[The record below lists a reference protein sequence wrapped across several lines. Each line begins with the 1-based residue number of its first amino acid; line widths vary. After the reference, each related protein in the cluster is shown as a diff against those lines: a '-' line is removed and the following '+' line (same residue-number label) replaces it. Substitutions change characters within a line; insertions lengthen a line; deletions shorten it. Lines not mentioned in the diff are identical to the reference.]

1 MAWVMQIMTLH
12 KVQSIENT
20 VRSWHNP
27 PPVARSA
34 SQRSLIQNDERG
46 VMKTAISRR
55 QMLKLGGVTAA
66 GALGASMIAACAT
79 SEPTE
84 MADTSRS
91 EGPGSFL
98 IPPEPIVDFAET
110 KEYDVVVVGA
120 GEAGLSAVH
129 TALEAGAKV
138 TCVQNMACRIWS
150 RPRRRAASMTRCN

>member
-1 MAWVMQIMTLH
+1 
-12 KVQSIENT
+12 
-20 VRSWHNP
+20 
-27 PPVARSA
+27 
-34 SQRSLIQNDERG
+34 
-46 VMKTAISRR
+46 
-55 QMLKLGGVTAA
+55 MLKLGGVTAA
-66 GALGASMIAACAT
+66 GALGASMLAACAT
-79 SEPTE
+79 AEPTE

-138 TCVQNMACRIWS
+138 ACVQNMESAKTTGNFYDVLQLIRVHDDHPFMIVPWRDHDTIMARFQWECVG
-150 RPRRRAASMTRCN
+150 